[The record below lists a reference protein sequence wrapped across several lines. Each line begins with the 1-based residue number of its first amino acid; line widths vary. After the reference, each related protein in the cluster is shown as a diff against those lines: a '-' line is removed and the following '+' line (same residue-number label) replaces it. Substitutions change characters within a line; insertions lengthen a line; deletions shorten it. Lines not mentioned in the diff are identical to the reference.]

1 MQGQNIHEFLWRGH
15 PLAEQQTAFSTKN
28 KFSQHYEKDLVVLLN
43 LFIIILIV
51 FFDSLY
57 KIIAEGAFNKNFEP
71 QH

>member
-51 FFDSLY
+51 FFDLL
-57 KIIAEGAFNKNFEP
+57 
-71 QH
+71 